1 MIEFEQAGIAI
12 LNPFESIWLSFIG
25 VLPSLIA
32 AILLIVLGYL
42 LGSALGHVL
51 KVALHK
57 IGIEKRLHNSDVAK
71 AIGRMNLSSLFGEL
85 LKWYVFIIFLQAGVD
100 LLELGTLSVVLTS
113 FVNWL
118 PQLIVAVVII
128 LFGIL
133 VAQYV
138 EVKIRQHSNVKGVK
152 ASAVILKWVIVFVVI
167 LSALKQ
173 IGVETSLFENA
184 FYLIIGALAI
194 GLALALGIGL
204 GMGMRKGGDRLVQKL
219 TDSF

>member
-1 MIEFEQAGIAI
+1 MIGIDYANSAI
-12 LNPFESIWLSFIG
+12 LNPFESIWVSFVG

-32 AILLIVLGYL
+32 AILLVILGYL

-51 KVALHK
+51 KVALTK
-57 IGIEKRLHNSDVAK
+57 IGFEKRIHNSDVVK
-71 AIGRMNLSSLFGEL
+71 AIGKMQLSSLFGEL

-100 LLELGTLSVVLTS
+100 LLELGALSEVLTS
-113 FVNWL
+113 FINWL
-118 PQLIVAVVII
+118 PQLIVAIIII

-133 VAQYV
+133 VAQYA
-138 EVKIRQHSNVKGVK
+138 EFKIREHSNVKGVRG
-152 ASAVILKWVIVFVVI
+152 SAVILKWVIVFIVI

-173 IGVETSLFENA
+173 IGIETSLFENA

-194 GLALALGIGL
+194 GIALALGIGL
-204 GMGMRKGGDRLVQKL
+204 GMGMRKGGDRLVQKI